1 MRSILACWGR
11 GAPTAQAAVCGKQV
25 PRGEGTPP
33 PGGRLRHSLSTLTF
47 TLTLTLT
54 SYAFPPAPYYTIYGV
69 VRDQVGATLN
79 VEGAVIKLLR
89 DNVEIGRAAI
99 QTGVL
104 LDQNYELNIRIDQ
117 TRSGTR
123 TYTTSAVAPQGVF
136 SLQVSMNGQNFY
148 PIEANGT
155 LRVGNGGERVRLDLS
170 LGADANNDGL
180 PDAWQEW
187 VLYQA
192 GRRPGEAG
200 WDINLVTKNGDF
212 DGDGTGNFLEYL
224 AGTFAGDATERF
236 ELRLTGKTA
245 TAVSFEFYA
254 ITGKVY
260 GIEESTDLQTWTT
273 APFSLTA
280 GGATTTLH
288 KAAAVGVL
296 PVFTAATTGASRFF
310 RLTVR

>member
-1 MRSILACWGR
+1 MKPSLAFWRR
-11 GAPTAQAAVCGKQV
+11 GAPVALALLACAFVS
-25 PRGEGTPP
+25 PP
-33 PGGRLRHSLSTLTF
+33 LRA
-47 TLTLTLT
+47 
-54 SYAFPPAPYYTIYGV
+54 YPPAPYYTIYGL
-69 VRDQVGATLN
+69 VRDQVGATLA
-79 VEGAVIKLLR
+79 VDGAVIKLLR
-89 DNVEIGRAAI
+89 DGVEIGSAAV

-104 LDQNYELNIRIDQ
+104 LDQNYELKIRIDQ

-123 TYTTSAVAPQGVF
+123 TYSTGAVAPQGLF
-136 SLQVSMNGQNFY
+136 SLQVTMNGQNFY

-155 LRVGNGGERVRLDLS
+155 LRVGHGGERVRLDLS

-200 WDINLVTKNGDF
+200 WNINLVTKNGDF
-212 DGDGTGNFLEYL
+212 DGDGTGNFVEYL

-236 ELRLTGKTA
+236 ELRLTNKTS
-245 TAVSFEFYA
+245 TSVSFAFYA

-260 GIEESTDLQTWTT
+260 GIEQSSDLQTWT
-273 APFSLTA
+273 AALFSLTD
-280 GGATTTLH
+280 GGSTAALL

-296 PVFTAATTGASRFF
+296 PVYVAVTPGSSRFY